1 MIPQEYRQ
9 IRAEIAALEKMLM
22 KMPASSVIDRMSLE
36 ARKRAL
42 EEELALMGVPKTV
55 GCIREGE
62 RD

>member
-1 MIPQEYRQ
+1 MMPQEYRQ

-22 KMPASSVIDRMSLE
+22 KMPASSVIERMSLE

-42 EEELALMGVPKTV
+42 EEELALMGVSEAV
-55 GCIREGE
+55 GRIREGE

>member
-1 MIPQEYRQ
+1 MMPQEYRQ

-42 EEELALMGVPKTV
+42 EEELALMGASEAV
-55 GCIREGE
+55 GRIREGE